1 MAVAGLLMGLRGLGV
16 NVGIRLYACFEMR
29 CSQRCQYKELSLA
42 GFRGTLLANL
52 DLPDGMAIGRA
63 VSHGYGWLA
72 RELNASDTCASSQE
86 ERKETECAAHPQH
99 VRREPSQEGRHV
111 PGAVGGASRSL
122 ISPRKVQ
129 SIVLA
134 AGVHLSTDAIRLAL
148 EHHIDIALLDKHG
161 EPYGRFWHARLGST
175 NRLRRRLL
183 EIAEAEEGVVLAGEW
198 VSTKIGQQAALLRD
212 LARTRP
218 DRTGE
223 LEDVAGRLEKM
234 ADVVAGLRGAA
245 IDEHRGSIMGLE
257 GVAGREYFA
266 ALSLALPE
274 RFRFKGRSRSPAR
287 DEFNALLNYA
297 YGVLY
302 SLVERACLLTGLDP
316 CIGLLHT
323 DNYNKPSLVYDLIEL
338 HRVHAE
344 RVVVNLFAARK
355 VKQELFDQVD
365 GGFRLNAEGRGLL
378 LNSLNEYLD
387 RMKQHGRRRLKIR
400 DTIVYECQRLAGRLL
415 RGLDDDR
422 EVDLSVFDLAAE
434 LGGVSSGPT
443 RGSADARRSRRTRRR
458 PIRPGP
464 PVLPTTGPTGTGTA
478 AEMPPHPGANGH
490 AERPRPL
497 GPEPMEVTPMLTW
510 VLYDIV
516 ADRARN
522 KAARACLQ
530 AGLYRVQKSVFLG
543 TLDESRRDELAVVLE
558 GLIDEDATRSTS
570 SPCAGP
576 TSPR

>member
-1 MAVAGLLMGLRGLGV
+1 MQL
-16 NVGIRLYACFEMR
+16 I
-29 CSQRCQYKELSLA
+29 
-42 GFRGTLLANL
+42 
-52 DLPDGMAIGRA
+52 
-63 VSHGYGWLA
+63 
-72 RELNASDTCASSQE
+72 LNTF
-86 ERKETECAAHPQH
+86 
-99 VRREPSQEGRHV
+99 
-111 PGAVGGASRSL
+111 GASLRKKDDMFLVRSGERQAL

-148 EHHIDIALLDKHG
+148 QHHIDIALLDKHG

-183 EIAEAEEGVVLAGEW
+183 EVAEAEEGVILAGEW

-218 DRTGE
+218 DRGDD
-223 LEDVAGRLEKM
+223 LEAVAGRLEKM
-234 ADVVAGLRGAA
+234 ADVVAGLKGAA
-245 IDEHRGSIMGLE
+245 IDELRGSIMGLE

-274 RFRFKGRSRSPAR
+274 RFRFQGRSRSPAK
-287 DEFNALLNYA
+287 DEFNTLLNYA

-316 CIGLLHT
+316 CIGLIHT

-344 RVVVNLFAARK
+344 RVIVNLFAARK

-365 GGFRLNAEGRGLL
+365 GGFRLNADGRGLL
-378 LNSLNEYLD
+378 LNALNEYLD

-434 LGGVSSGPT
+434 LGGVPSGPT
-443 RGSADARRSRRTRRR
+443 GSSAGGA
-458 PIRPGP
+458 PGP
-464 PVLPTTGPTGTGTA
+464 GESPPADPEGSDGHADEGCRDA
-478 AEMPPHPGANGH
+478 AASPGIGANGRAGWQPSDG
-490 AERPRPL
+490 AEPDGADPDVDL
-497 GPEPMEVTPMLTW
+497 GAL
-510 VLYDIV
+510 
-516 ADRARN
+516 
-522 KAARACLQ
+522 
-530 AGLYRVQKSVFLG
+530 
-543 TLDESRRDELAVVLE
+543 
-558 GLIDEDATRSTS
+558 
-570 SPCAGP
+570 
-576 TSPR
+576 

>member
-1 MAVAGLLMGLRGLGV
+1 MQL
-16 NVGIRLYACFEMR
+16 I
-29 CSQRCQYKELSLA
+29 
-42 GFRGTLLANL
+42 
-52 DLPDGMAIGRA
+52 
-63 VSHGYGWLA
+63 
-72 RELNASDTCASSQE
+72 LNTF
-86 ERKETECAAHPQH
+86 
-99 VRREPSQEGRHV
+99 
-111 PGAVGGASRSL
+111 GASLRKKDDMFLVRSGERQAL

-148 EHHIDIALLDKHG
+148 QHHIDIALLDKQG

-183 EIAEAEEGVVLAGEW
+183 EVAEAEEGVVLAGEW

-218 DRTGE
+218 DRGDD
-223 LEDVAGRLEKM
+223 LEAVAGRLEKM
-234 ADVVAGLRGAA
+234 ADVVAGLKGAA
-245 IDEHRGSIMGLE
+245 IDELRGSIMGLE

-274 RFRFKGRSRSPAR
+274 RFRFQGRSRSPAK
-287 DEFNALLNYA
+287 DAFNALLNYA

-378 LNSLNEYLD
+378 LSALNEYLD
-387 RMKQHGRRRLKIR
+387 RMKHHGRRRLKIR

-422 EVDLSVFDLAAE
+422 DVDLSVFDLAAE
-434 LGGVSSGPT
+434 LGGVPSGPT
-443 RGSADARRSRRTRRR
+443 RSSADGATEPGIPAPTDPPRAAGPADVRTD
-458 PIRPGP
+458 GGQHDAGTP
-464 PVLPTTGPTGTGTA
+464 PS
-478 AEMPPHPGANGH
+478 PGANGRAGQH
-490 AERPRPL
+490 RPS
-497 GPEPMEVTPMLTW
+497 GPEHDGGNPDV
-510 VLYDIV
+510 D
-516 ADRARN
+516 
-522 KAARACLQ
+522 
-530 AGLYRVQKSVFLG
+530 LG
-543 TLDESRRDELAVVLE
+543 AL
-558 GLIDEDATRSTS
+558 
-570 SPCAGP
+570 
-576 TSPR
+576 